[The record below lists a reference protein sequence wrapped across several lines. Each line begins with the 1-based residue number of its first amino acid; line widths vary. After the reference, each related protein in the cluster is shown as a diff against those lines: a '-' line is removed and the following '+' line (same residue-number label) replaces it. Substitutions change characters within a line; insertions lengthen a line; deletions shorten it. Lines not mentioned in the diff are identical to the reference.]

1 MEAEVTAGAERFQ
14 EIMGKWSKA
23 KNMHIPQELQSL
35 LQLQKAN
42 CSAMVDEKDKLIG
55 ELSQELKAK
64 DDQYVKHLKKQAEDI
79 DLILERMEEQSKSL
93 FKTYNEELAEI
104 EKSFEDERRQLVET
118 QKAEWEKCT
127 DERSEKEKFYLED
140 RERRIEK
147 NEEEIQHLRVRNAE
161 EVNQVKIRLE
171 TKIQSLQQE
180 IQQMKATFQ
189 LNAEKLE
196 YNYQVLKKRDEE
208 NTVTISMQK
217 RRITRLQDT
226 LNNLRMKLTK
236 QEKACKADMQLLM
249 DEYRKNTEQYRE
261 LMKKVKHFQGVDT
274 KRFHDVWVMN
284 EERVRKLAREVES
297 VDELVHR
304 QQLGLDWEH
313 PPPVES
319 PMAKSLAKKSEDR
332 NISKATLYASQV
344 ISEAGSEA
352 SLPTHETQ
360 APVGPKDSTSSASTV
375 YTPMLIKQVLEMLCS
390 ECEFLIENKLL
401 RLLAPLDQDE
411 QLMMKLDSIFK
422 AVGIDTEEDVHHLVK
437 HFTSKSDR
445 KTTEDSTTEDE
456 TNLTL
461 IHPNE
466 VLSRLTLFVQEQDHG
481 SGTST
486 PFLTKPVRGD
496 YEELLDGEFW
506 RQMALTLPAGQEKVW
521 TALLEVCHFIP
532 MVHCSTGEGDSE
544 QFIFTRRL
552 FSIINYCRGWI
563 ITTPS

>member
-1 MEAEVTAGAERFQ
+1 
-14 EIMGKWSKA
+14 MGKWSKA
-23 KNMHIPQELQSL
+23 KEVHIPQDLQGL

-79 DLILERMEEQSKSL
+79 DLILERMEEQSKTL
-93 FKTYNEELAEI
+93 FKAYCEELAEI
-104 EKSFEDERRQLVET
+104 EKSFENERRKLIET
-118 QKAEWEKCT
+118 QKAEWDKAT
-127 DERSEKEKFYLED
+127 GERSDKEKFYLED
-140 RERRIEK
+140 REDRIEK

-161 EVNQVKIRLE
+161 EVKQVKIKLE

-208 NTVTISMQK
+208 NTVTISLQK
-217 RRITRLQDT
+217 RRLTRLQDT
-226 LNNLRMKLTK
+226 LNNLRAKLTK
-236 QEKACKADMQLLM
+236 QEKACKGDMQLLM

-261 LMKKVKHFQGVDT
+261 LMKKVKHFQAVDT

-297 VDELVHR
+297 VDELVH
-304 QQLGLDWEH
+304 QHQLGLDWEYS
-313 PPPVES
+313 PPVES
-319 PMAKSLAKKSEDR
+319 PIGKAFARKSDDK
-332 NISKATLYASQV
+332 NVSKATLYASQI
-344 ISEAGSEA
+344 ISEAGSES
-352 SLPTHETQ
+352 SLTDHDL
-360 APVGPKDSTSSASTV
+360 PVLGPRDSAFSART
-375 YTPMLIKQVLEMLCS
+375 YTPVLIKVVLEMLCS

-401 RLLAPLDQDE
+401 RLLAPLDHDE

-422 AVGIDTEEDVHHLVK
+422 AVSIDTEEDIQHLVK
-437 HFTSKSDR
+437 HFIKKSEP
-445 KTTEDSTTEDE
+445 KTTEDKRSP
-456 TNLTL
+456 TL

-466 VLSRLTLFVQEQDHG
+466 VLSRLTVFVHEQSSG

-486 PFLTKPVRGD
+486 PFLTKPTGGN

-506 RQMALTLPAGQEKVW
+506 RQMALILPAKQEQVW
-521 TALLEVCHFIP
+521 TALLEVTP
-532 MVHCSTGEGDSE
+532 LYVHC
-544 QFIFTRRL
+544 L
-552 FSIINYCRGWI
+552 
-563 ITTPS
+563 

>member
-1 MEAEVTAGAERFQ
+1 MCRRERLEAEVTAGAERFQ
-14 EIMGKWSKA
+14 EIMGKWSKS
-23 KNMHIPQELQSL
+23 KKMHIPQELQSL

-93 FKTYNEELAEI
+93 FKAYSEELAEI
-104 EKSFEDERRQLVET
+104 EKSFEDERRNLVET
-118 QKAEWEKCT
+118 QESEWDKAT
-127 DERSEKEKFYLED
+127 TERSDKEKFYLED
-140 RERRIEK
+140 REKRIEK
-147 NEEEIQHLRVRNAE
+147 NEEEMQHLRVRNAE

-236 QEKACKADMQLLM
+236 QEKACKAEMQLLM

-261 LMKKVKHFQGVDT
+261 LMKKVKHFQAVDT

-297 VDELVHR
+297 VDELVHQ

-313 PPPVES
+313 LPPVES
-319 PMAKSLAKKSEDR
+319 PLAKSLAKKSEDR
-332 NISKATLYASQV
+332 NISKATIYASQI

-352 SLPTHETQ
+352 SLPAHEIQ
-360 APVGPKDSTSSASTV
+360 VPVVGPKDSTSSAYTF

-401 RLLAPLDQDE
+401 RLLAPLDHDE

-422 AVGIDTEEDVHHLVK
+422 AVGIDTEEDIHHLVK
-437 HFTSKSDR
+437 YFTSTSDP
-445 KTTEDSTTEDE
+445 KTTEDNSAAEDE
-456 TNLTL
+456 TTPTL

-466 VLSRLTLFVQEQDHG
+466 VLARLTVFVQEQDNG

-486 PFLTKPVRGD
+486 PFLTKPVTGD

-506 RQMALTLPAGQEKVW
+506 RLMALTLPIDKEKVW
-521 TALLEVCHFIP
+521 AALLEVCILVNYH
-532 MVHCSTGEGDSE
+532 TGLALVCPKEGMYTLHLE
-544 QFIFTRRL
+544 A
-552 FSIINYCRGWI
+552 G
-563 ITTPS
+563 